1 VAGVSSIFWIP
12 KTAWIGKINV
22 IIVQLKEHHANVPDF
37 QTSVRAGLQ
46 GAFNLKGRQEFLQRY
61 MNKLVEQEL
70 LTVLLHDV
78 AFLDFF
84 GLSSKFCPL
93 IL

>member
-1 VAGVSSIFWIP
+1 
-12 KTAWIGKINV
+12 
-22 IIVQLKEHHANVPDF
+22 
-37 QTSVRAGLQ
+37 
-46 GAFNLKGRQEFLQRY
+46 